1 MLLTP
6 EVLTIHILNL
16 LFFIFASIALYFS
29 IKIVAKYDLNAT
41 TPLQYT
47 LEKQSY
53 LVAVIIKFIFYL
65 KVLLFLF
72 FIFTLDDIANILPG
86 AMCGAGVV
94 NATQYGTYLLILKII
109 NLYIFAYWLVLNS
122 KDMQSEKQIYLKRK
136 FTVYILAYFLLLLE
150 IGLESMMFISID
162 TKSVVDCCG
171 TIFSKIDG
179 SYMAHLLSINPLL
192 LVSGFYITFV
202 FIIIFY
208 RVKNRYLFS
217 LVNLLFIII
226 ALVSL
231 IGFFGTYIYELPTH
245 HCPFCM
251 LQKDYNFIGYFL
263 YIFLFIGTFYGIVLG
278 LIPFSKEEEE
288 IKYKISL
295 FFTSLYLLCVSY
307 YPFAYYMKNGVW
319 L

>member
-53 LVAVIIKFIFYL
+53 LVAVIIKFIFYV

-94 NATQYGTYLLILKII
+94 NATQYGTHLLILKII

-122 KDMQSEKQIYLKRK
+122 KDMQSEKQVYLKRK
-136 FTVYILAYFLLLLE
+136 FRVYILAYFLLLLE

-171 TIFSKIDG
+171 AIFSKIDG

-192 LVSGFYITFV
+192 LVSSFYITFV
-202 FIIIFY
+202 PIVIFY
-208 RVKNRYLFS
+208 RIKNRYLFS
-217 LVNLLFIII
+217 LVNLLFVII
-226 ALVSL
+226 ALISL